1 MYYSDM
7 LKIPNGMHDTF
18 FGILAII
25 TLVVLAYTFGYSELT
40 RKKIGKLKEAKR
52 AAVDGLTLQKMKEQA
67 MEESGDEYDEAQ

>member
-7 LKIPNGMHDTF
+7 LKIPNGMQDTF

-40 RKKIGKLKEAKR
+40 RKKISKLKEAKR
-52 AAVDGLTLQKMKEQA
+52 TAVEGLTLQKMRA
-67 MEESGDEYDEAQ
+67 DTEEAEDEYDEAQ